1 MSKEDSIMD
10 DKEFKKDRIHKCLIE
25 FIGLHLTG
33 MDDYFKKCWTETGM
47 VKGVSSYNKWF
58 EECRISGS
66 VCDIIGEWWYETFK
80 DKEKEFKEF
89 LENSGF
95 SDYMNKFL
103 EDFKVEIVWIH
114 PPVGRDRLDI
124 DVIML

>member
-1 MSKEDSIMD
+1 MD
-10 DKEFKKDRIHKCLIE
+10 DKEFKKEWIHQCLME

-47 VKGVSSYNKWF
+47 VKGVSSYKKWF
-58 EECRISGS
+58 EECRINGS
-66 VCDIIGEWWYETFK
+66 VCDIIGELWYETFK

-95 SDYMNKFL
+95 SDYMDKFL

>member
-1 MSKEDSIMD
+1 M
-10 DKEFKKDRIHKCLIE
+10 
-25 FIGLHLTG
+25 
-33 MDDYFKKCWTETGM
+33 
-47 VKGVSSYNKWF
+47 
-58 EECRISGS
+58 
-66 VCDIIGEWWYETFK
+66 
-80 DKEKEFKEF
+80 
-89 LENSGF
+89 ENSGF